1 MKESGNSWSDS
12 FKRSVPSM
20 GGTPGDA
27 PSSERSLRDALAKAE
42 QILAESQELALI
54 GSWEWDIATG
64 RLAWT
69 AQTFRNFGED
79 PHSFVPSFE
88 NYTERLHP
96 DDREMMAQT
105 VQGAILSGKPFDY
118 YHRLIRRDGSVR
130 TLHARGRAI
139 YDRDGKPV
147 RMVGTGQDVTERIA
161 LEAERTT
168 LAAAEV
174 ASRRAGFL
182 RQATLGLYESMDYE
196 SRLVQL
202 AKFVVPTLGDWC
214 AVDILEEDGR
224 FNRLA
229 VVHSDPQKIE
239 LAKELE
245 ERYPEDP
252 ELPTSRW
259 NVLASGKPVLF
270 REITDEMIDA
280 GARDPGHAALIR
292 ALGLTSFITVPLIA
306 REAKLGTLTIVMAES
321 GRHYDESDV
330 ELAMDLSRKA
340 AIAIDNARMHT
351 QLMGKTAELEEQ
363 AARLEQVVQELEGAN
378 EILNQQAMEME
389 LSQEALQESSS
400 ELEMQAHELQR
411 ANREL
416 AQSQGVAEKAN
427 HAKMEFLAVMSHE
440 LRTPLNAINGY
451 TELME
456 MEIGGLVSETQ
467 REYLVRIKK
476 SGQFLLGLINDVLNF
491 AKIDAG
497 SVDIKREPVR
507 LHAILE
513 TSHLLIEPQMKARN
527 IAYRYVAMDG
537 TCMAVGDS
545 EKIQQVILNL
555 FTNALKFT
563 DPGGTI
569 TLSCESG
576 DGFARIKVADTG
588 RGIPAG
594 KLASI
599 FDPFVQLDRSANAG
613 SQHGV
618 GLGLAISR
626 ELARAMGGELTAE
639 SEVGKGSVF
648 TLALEL
654 SPGP

>member
-1 MKESGNSWSDS
+1 MSPVTTEGSNTPAGI
-12 FKRSVPSM
+12 
-20 GGTPGDA
+20 PGDP
-27 PSSERSLRDALAKAE
+27 PSSERSLRDALTRAE
-42 QILAESQELALI
+42 QIIAESQELALL

-88 NYTERLHP
+88 NYTKRLHP
-96 DDREMMAQT
+96 GDREMMMQT
-105 VQGAILSGKPFDY
+105 VQDAILSRKPFDY
-118 YHRLIRRDGSVR
+118 YHRLIWRDGSVR

-147 RMVGTGQDVTERIA
+147 RMVGTGQDVTARIA
-161 LEAERTT
+161 LEAERMT
-168 LAAAEV
+168 LAAAEE
-174 ASRRAGFL
+174 ASRRLGFL
-182 RQATLGLYESMDYE
+182 GHATLGLYESMDYE

-229 VVHSDPQKIE
+229 VVHSDPQKIA
-239 LAKELE
+239 LAKDLE

-252 ELPTSRW
+252 KLPTSRW

-270 REITDEMIDA
+270 REITDDMIDA
-280 GARDPGHAALIR
+280 GARDPEHAALIR

-321 GRHYDESDV
+321 GRRYDESDV
-330 ELAMDLSRKA
+330 ELAMDLSRRA

-351 QLMGKTAELEEQ
+351 QLMGKTAELKEQ
-363 AARLEQVVQELEGAN
+363 AVRLEQVVQELE
-378 EILNQQAMEME
+378 
-389 LSQEALQESSS
+389 
-400 ELEMQAHELQR
+400 MQTDELQR

-416 AQSQGVAEKAN
+416 AQSQTEAEKAN

-456 MEIGGLVSETQ
+456 MEIGGSVSEAQ
-467 REYLVRIKK
+467 REYLARIKK
-476 SGQFLLGLINDVLNF
+476 SGKFLLGLINDVLNF

-497 SVDIKREPVR
+497 SVDIKRAPVR
-507 LHAILE
+507 LDTILE
-513 TSHLLIEPQMKARN
+513 TSNMLIEPQMKARH
-527 IAYRYVAMDG
+527 IAYRCVAIDA
-537 TCMAVGDS
+537 TCIVVGDS

-555 FTNALKFT
+555 LTNALKFT
-563 DPGGTI
+563 DPGGAI
-569 TLSCESG
+569 TLSCESS
-576 DGFARIKVADTG
+576 DGCARISVADTG
-588 RGIPAG
+588 RGIPAA
-594 KLASI
+594 KLELV
-599 FDPFVQLDRSANAG
+599 FDPFVQLDRSANPG
-613 SQHGV
+613 SQQGV

-654 SPGP
+654 SSV

>member
-1 MKESGNSWSDS
+1 M
-12 FKRSVPSM
+12 
-20 GGTPGDA
+20 
-27 PSSERSLRDALAKAE
+27 RDALAKAE

-54 GSWEWDIATG
+54 GSWEWDIPTG

-79 PHSFVPSFE
+79 PDSFTPSFE

-96 DDREMMAQT
+96 DDREMMKQT
-105 VQGAILSGKPFDY
+105 VQGAILSRKPFDY

-168 LAAAEV
+168 LVAAEV
-174 ASRRAGFL
+174 ANRRAGFL

-224 FNRLA
+224 LNRLA
-229 VVHSDPQKIE
+229 VVHSDPKKIE

-280 GARDPGHAALIR
+280 GARDPRHAALIR

-330 ELAMDLSRKA
+330 ELAMDLSRRA
-340 AIAIDNARMHT
+340 AIAIDNAQMHT
-351 QLMGKTAELEEQ
+351 QLMGKTAELKEQ
-363 AARLEQVVQELEGAN
+363 AVRLEQVVQELE
-378 EILNQQAMEME
+378 
-389 LSQEALQESSS
+389 
-400 ELEMQAHELQR
+400 MQTDELQR

-416 AQSQGVAEKAN
+416 AQSQAEAEKAN

-456 MEIGGLVSETQ
+456 MEIGGVVSAAQ
-467 REYLVRIKK
+467 REYLARIKR
-476 SGQFLLGLINDVLNF
+476 SGKFLLVLINDVLNF
-491 AKIDAG
+491 AKVHAG

-507 LHAILE
+507 LDTILE
-513 TSHLLIEPQMKARN
+513 TSHVLVEPQMKARN
-527 IAYRYVAMDG
+527 IAYRFVAIDA
-537 TCMAVGDS
+537 TCIAVGDS
-545 EKIQQVILNL
+545 EKIEQVILNL
-555 FTNALKFT
+555 LTNALKFT
-563 DPGGTI
+563 DPGGSI
-569 TLSCESG
+569 TLSCESS
-576 DGFARIKVADTG
+576 DGRARIKVADTG
-588 RGIPAG
+588 RGIPPA
-594 KLASI
+594 KLESV
-599 FDPFVQLDRSANAG
+599 FDPFVQLDRSANPG

-654 SPGP
+654 SSV

>member
-1 MKESGNSWSDS
+1 
-12 FKRSVPSM
+12 
-20 GGTPGDA
+20 
-27 PSSERSLRDALAKAE
+27 LRDALTKAE

-69 AQTFRNFGED
+69 AQTFKNFGED
-79 PHSFVPSFE
+79 PHSFIPSFE

-96 DDREMMAQT
+96 DDREMMTQT
-105 VQGAILSGKPFDY
+105 VQGAILSRKPFDY
-118 YHRLIRRDGSVR
+118 YHRLIMRDGSVR
-130 TLHARGRAI
+130 TQHARGRAI

-147 RMVGTGQDVTERIA
+147 RMVGTGQDVTERVA

-168 LAAAEV
+168 LAAAAE
-174 ASRRAGFL
+174 ASRRVGFL
-182 RQATLGLYESMDYE
+182 GQATLGLYESMDYE

-229 VVHSDPQKIE
+229 VVHSDLRKVE

-252 ELPTSRW
+252 ELPTSRR

-280 GARDPGHAALIR
+280 GARDPAHAALIR

-330 ELAMDLSRKA
+330 ELAMDLGRRA

-351 QLMGKTAELEEQ
+351 QLMRKTD
-363 AARLEQVVQELEGAN
+363 
-378 EILNQQAMEME
+378 
-389 LSQEALQESSS
+389 
-400 ELEMQAHELQR
+400 ELQR
-411 ANREL
+411 ANHEL
-416 AQSQGVAEKAN
+416 AQSRAEAEKAN
-427 HAKMEFLAVMSHE
+427 RAKMEFLAVMSHE

-456 MEIGGLVSETQ
+456 MEIAGSVSEAQ
-467 REYLVRIKK
+467 REYLARIKK
-476 SGQFLLGLINDVLNF
+476 SGKFLLGLINDVLNF
-491 AKIDAG
+491 AKVDAG
-497 SVDIKREPVR
+497 TVNIKREPV
-507 LHAILE
+507 LLDTILE
-513 TSHLLIEPQMKARN
+513 TSHMLVEPQMKARN
-527 IAYRYVAMDG
+527 IAYRCVAMDA
-537 TCMAVGDS
+537 TCLAVGDS
-545 EKIQQVILNL
+545 EKIEQVILNL
-555 FTNALKFT
+555 LTNALKFT
-563 DPGGTI
+563 DPGGAI
-569 TLSCESG
+569 TLSCESS
-576 DGFARIKVADTG
+576 DGCARIKVADTG
-588 RGIPAG
+588 RGIPAA
-594 KLASI
+594 KLESI
-599 FDPFVQLDRSANAG
+599 FDPFVQLDRSADPG

-654 SPGP
+654 PPAP

>member
-1 MKESGNSWSDS
+1 MKESGDSKLSDS
-12 FKRSVPSM
+12 FKRSVPNM
-20 GGTPGDA
+20 GGTSDDA

-42 QILAESQELALI
+42 QIFAESQELALI

-79 PHSFVPSFE
+79 PHSFIPSFE

-96 DDREMMAQT
+96 DDREMMMQT

-139 YDRDGKPV
+139 YDPDGKPV
-147 RMVGTGQDVTERIA
+147 RMVGTGQDVTERLA
-161 LEAERTT
+161 LEAERTS
-168 LAAAEV
+168 LAAAAE
-174 ASRRAGFL
+174 AGRRIGFL
-182 RQATLGLYESMDYE
+182 GRATMGLYESMDYE

-214 AVDILEEDGR
+214 AVDILEEGGR

-252 ELPTSRW
+252 DLPTSRW
-259 NVLASGKPVLF
+259 NALASGKPVHF

-280 GARDPGHAALIR
+280 GARDPEHAALIR
-292 ALGLTSFITVPLIA
+292 ALGLTSVIIVPLIA
-306 REAKLGTLTIVMAES
+306 REAKIGTLIMVMAES

-330 ELAMDLSRKA
+330 ELAMDLSQRA
-340 AIAIDNARMHT
+340 AIAIDNARLHT
-351 QLMGKTAELEEQ
+351 QLMGKSAELEEQ
-363 AARLEQVVQELEGAN
+363 AARLEQVVRELKDAN
-378 EILNQQAMEME
+378 EILSKQAMEME
-389 LSQEALQESSS
+389 LAQEALQESGS
-400 ELEMQAHELQR
+400 ELEMQTDELQR

-416 AQSQGVAEKAN
+416 AQSQAVAEKAN
-427 HAKMEFLAVMSHE
+427 RAKMEFLAVMSHE

-456 MEIGGLVSETQ
+456 MEIGGVVSDTQ
-467 REYLVRIKK
+467 REYLARIKN

-491 AKIDAG
+491 AKVDAG

-507 LHAILE
+507 LDTILE

-537 TCMAVGDS
+537 TCMAIGDS
-545 EKIQQVILNL
+545 EKIQQVLLNL

-563 DPGGTI
+563 DPGGAI

-576 DGFARIKVADTG
+576 DGLARIKGLLPT
-588 RGIPAG
+588 PAEEFRRPEAES
-594 KLASI
+594 LFRS
-599 FDPFVQLDRSANAG
+599 LRSARSKRQRRQSARGRPGARDQSRAG
-613 SQHGV
+613 PGD
-618 GLGLAISR
+618 GG
-626 ELARAMGGELTAE
+626 RADG
-639 SEVGKGSVF
+639 
-648 TLALEL
+648 
-654 SPGP
+654 

>member
-1 MKESGNSWSDS
+1 M
-12 FKRSVPSM
+12 
-20 GGTPGDA
+20 PGDA
-27 PSSERSLRDALAKAE
+27 PSSERSVRDALTKAE
-42 QILAESQELALI
+42 QILAESQELARI

-69 AQTFRNFGED
+69 TQTFRNFGED
-79 PHSFVPSFE
+79 PHSFIPSFE
-88 NYTERLHP
+88 NYAERLHP
-96 DDREMMAQT
+96 DDREMMMQT
-105 VQGAILSGKPFDY
+105 VQGALLSGKPFDY

-147 RMVGTGQDVTERIA
+147 RMVGTGQDITERIA

-168 LAAAEV
+168 LAAAEE
-174 ASRRAGFL
+174 ASRRVGFL
-182 RQATLGLYESMDYE
+182 AQATLGLYESMDYE

-280 GARDPGHAALIR
+280 GARDPVHAALIR

-306 REAKLGTLTIVMAES
+306 RGAKLGTLTIVMAES

-330 ELAMDLSRKA
+330 ELAMDLSRRA
-340 AIAIDNARMHT
+340 AIAIDNARLHT
-351 QLMGKTAELEEQ
+351 QLMGKTAELE
-363 AARLEQVVQELEGAN
+363 A
-378 EILNQQAMEME
+378 QAMEME
-389 LSQEALQESSS
+389 LAQEALQESS
-400 ELEMQAHELQR
+400 AELQMQTDELQH
-411 ANREL
+411 ANNEL
-416 AQSQGVAEKAN
+416 ARSQAEAEKAN
-427 HAKMEFLAVMSHE
+427 RAKMDFLAVMSHE

-456 MEIGGLVSETQ
+456 MEIGGVVSAAQ
-467 REYLVRIKK
+467 REYLARIRK
-476 SGQFLLGLINDVLNF
+476 SGKFLLGLINDVLNF
-491 AKIDAG
+491 AKVDAG

-507 LHAILE
+507 LNTILE
-513 TSHLLIEPQMKARN
+513 TSRMLIEPQMKARN
-527 IAYRYVAMDG
+527 IAYRYLAIDAACIV
-537 TCMAVGDS
+537 VGDS

-555 FTNALKFT
+555 LTNALKFT
-563 DPGGTI
+563 DPGGAI
-569 TLSCESG
+569 TLSCESR
-576 DGFARIKVADTG
+576 DGCARIKVADTG
-588 RGIPAG
+588 RGIPAA
-594 KLASI
+594 KLESV
-599 FDPFVQLDRSANAG
+599 FDPFVQLDRSANPG

-654 SPGP
+654 PPAP

>member
-1 MKESGNSWSDS
+1 MQSILSTPAQTGVV
-12 FKRSVPSM
+12 SVPGLLVQPKCEQACYFIKRASLPTLSLVTTE
-20 GGTPGDA
+20 GSNIPAGTPGDA
-27 PSSERSLRDALAKAE
+27 PSSESLRDALIKAE
-42 QILAESQELALI
+42 QVLAESQELALI

-69 AQTFRNFGED
+69 TQTFRNFDED
-79 PHSFVPSFE
+79 PHSFTPSFE
-88 NYTERLHP
+88 NYAERLHP
-96 DDREMMAQT
+96 DDRELMTQT

-118 YHRLIRRDGSVR
+118 YHRVIRRDGSVR

-168 LAAAEV
+168 LAAAEE
-174 ASRRAGFL
+174 ASRRVGFL
-182 RQATLGLYESMDYE
+182 GRATLGLYESMDYE

-229 VVHSDPQKIE
+229 VVHSDPQKIK

-280 GARDPGHAALIR
+280 GARDPAHAALIR
-292 ALGLTSFITVPLIA
+292 ALGFTSFITVPLIA

-321 GRHYDESDV
+321 GRHYDVSDL
-330 ELAMDLSRKA
+330 ELAMDLGRRA
-340 AIAIDNARMHT
+340 AIAIDNARMHK
-351 QLMGKTAELEEQ
+351 QLMGKTD
-363 AARLEQVVQELEGAN
+363 
-378 EILNQQAMEME
+378 
-389 LSQEALQESSS
+389 
-400 ELEMQAHELQR
+400 ELQR
-411 ANREL
+411 ANHDL
-416 AQSQGVAEKAN
+416 AQSQAEAEKAN
-427 HAKMEFLAVMSHE
+427 RAKMEFLAVMSHE

-456 MEIGGLVSETQ
+456 MGIGGIVSKPQ
-467 REYLVRIKK
+467 HEYLARIKK
-476 SGQFLLGLINDVLNF
+476 SGQFLLGMINDVLNF
-491 AKIDAG
+491 AKVDAG

-507 LHAILE
+507 LDTILE
-513 TSHLLIEPQMKARN
+513 TSHMLIEPQMKARN
-527 IAYRYVAMDG
+527 IAYRCVVIDA

-555 FTNALKFT
+555 LTNALKFT
-563 DPGGTI
+563 DPGGAI
-569 TLSCESG
+569 TLTCDCS
-576 DGFARIKVADTG
+576 DGCARIKVADTG
-588 RGIPAG
+588 RGIPAS
-594 KLASI
+594 KLEFV
-599 FDPFVQLDRSANAG
+599 FDPFVQLDRGANPG

-648 TLALEL
+648 TLVLEL
-654 SPGP
+654 SPAP